1 MSIKYKIVKQCQPG
15 VKGGGDGRYYAR
27 ACSRQM
33 KTLTDICKIISLRT
47 TLSRTDVVG
56 VIASFTELIPE
67 LLKEGYSV
75 DLESLGKISV
85 SIKSKGEKSFNDI
98 KRESITGV
106 KINYRPSVEMK
117 DAMRSVSFKRENV
130 KNFKKKHKS

>member
-1 MSIKYKIVKQCQPG
+1 MALKYKIVKQCQPG
-15 VKGGGDGRYYAR
+15 IKGGGDGRYYAR
-27 ACSRQM
+27 ACSRRM
-33 KTLTDICKIISLRT
+33 KNLTDICKIISLRT

-85 SIKSKGEKSFNDI
+85 SIKSKGEKSYDDV
-98 KRESITGV
+98 KRDSIIGV

-117 DAMRSVSFKRENV
+117 KEMKSISFKR
-130 KNFKKKHKS
+130 KN